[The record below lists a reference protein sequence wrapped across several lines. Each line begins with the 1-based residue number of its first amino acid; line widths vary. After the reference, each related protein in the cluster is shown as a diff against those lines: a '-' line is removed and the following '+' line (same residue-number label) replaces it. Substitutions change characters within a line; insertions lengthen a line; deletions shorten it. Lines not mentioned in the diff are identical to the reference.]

1 MNKMFSAVPT
11 SALLIISYQNNV
23 VLIRQDMGIRV
34 IKILNIV
41 MQVRVRRLV

>member
-23 VLIRQDMGIRV
+23 VLILKKAYRASAAFISH
-34 IKILNIV
+34 
-41 MQVRVRRLV
+41 